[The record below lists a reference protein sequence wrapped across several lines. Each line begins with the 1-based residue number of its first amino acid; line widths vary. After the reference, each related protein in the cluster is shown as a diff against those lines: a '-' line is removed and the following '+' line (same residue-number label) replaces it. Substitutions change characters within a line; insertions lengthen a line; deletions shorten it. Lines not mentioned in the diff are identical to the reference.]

1 MLGRAAGGAMHE
13 TATLHFDLSNLS
25 PDQPFTL
32 HVGSRRYHLA
42 PQTLHT
48 LARSRRDNA
57 ALALLPDHRV
67 THFAWPVRLPANCP
81 ALLRV
86 TAPKL
91 RPDELVDRLVLTS
104 VHLPR
109 RHRIAGLA
117 RRQRRLQGHRMPV
130 PAKLAA
136 YGVISGL
143 PPDKVLIDIGDKL
156 HGTGPLA
163 QSIYDESQAY
173 EASSS
178 KCNWV
183 NSQPGVD
190 WKTGQP
196 SNPVYFWSDKT
207 KDNLG
212 PPLRS
217 AAAAEQE
224 RSRPGE
230 PALVGAG
237 RITQVP
243 MMIASTPDMIMA
255 VRLPPDG
262 SDPAR
267 DAGDRR
273 QDKS

>member
-1 MLGRAAGGAMHE
+1 VLHARQSSEGSNARDCDFAFRPQQPVTGPAVHAACRIASLRLGAANPAHPGA
-13 TATLHFDLSNLS
+13 
-25 PDQPFTL
+25 
-32 HVGSRRYHLA
+32 VA
-42 PQTLHT
+42 PGY
-48 LARSRRDNA
+48 A

-196 SNPVYFWSDKT
+196 SNPVYVWSDKT

-217 AAAAEQE
+217 AAAAEQNDPGLE
-224 RSRPGE
+224 NQRWSAQAGSRRCP
-230 PALVGAG
+230 
-237 RITQVP
+237 
-243 MMIASTPDMIMA
+243 
-255 VRLPPDG
+255 
-262 SDPAR
+262 
-267 DAGDRR
+267 
-273 QDKS
+273 

>member
-1 MLGRAAGGAMHE
+1 M
-13 TATLHFDLSNLS
+13 
-25 PDQPFTL
+25 
-32 HVGSRRYHLA
+32 
-42 PQTLHT
+42 
-48 LARSRRDNA
+48 
-57 ALALLPDHRV
+57 
-67 THFAWPVRLPANCP
+67 
-81 ALLRV
+81 
-86 TAPKL
+86 
-91 RPDELVDRLVLTS
+91 
-104 VHLPR
+104 
-109 RHRIAGLA
+109 
-117 RRQRRLQGHRMPV
+117 
-130 PAKLAA
+130 
-136 YGVISGL
+136 
-143 PPDKVLIDIGDKL
+143 
-156 HGTGPLA
+156 GTGPLA

-196 SNPVYFWSDKT
+196 SNPVYVWSDKT

-243 MMIASTPDMIMA
+243 MMIASTPDTIMA
-255 VRLPPDG
+255 VPLPPDG